1 MTAVVTP
8 ARDMSSWITHGK
20 FYRLCLKIGQARRLI
35 NVDTKEHSSIRKT
48 VRQSRKPQ
56 GPFCSQEDSSLIVCP
71 SPKPEQPS
79 LLMSRVF
86 CRCHY

>member
-1 MTAVVTP
+1 MTSTVTP
-8 ARDMSSWITHGK
+8 PPDISSWITHGK
-20 FYRLCLKIGQARRLI
+20 CYRLFMKIGQEGRLI

-48 VRQSRKPQ
+48 VQQSRKPQ
-56 GPFCSQEDSSLIVCP
+56 GPFCSQVDSSLIVCP